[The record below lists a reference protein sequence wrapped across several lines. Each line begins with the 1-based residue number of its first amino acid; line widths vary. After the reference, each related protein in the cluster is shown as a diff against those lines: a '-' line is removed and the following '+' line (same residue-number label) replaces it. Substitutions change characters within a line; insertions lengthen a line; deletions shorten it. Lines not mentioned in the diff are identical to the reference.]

1 MKGKIHMPKISQKAS
16 ITISIIVT
24 FALFVAFTGL
34 AIFLPSLLNGFIDFF
49 GKPEEY
55 FTPTLIIFYVAL
67 VPAFVADVSLYLLLN
82 NAKTEKIFTD
92 SSVKYLRIISWC
104 CFAECVVFFALG
116 FYYYTAFLISFAA
129 FFMGIILRVVKNV
142 IEAAVEIKSEND
154 YTI

>member
-1 MKGKIHMPKISQKAS
+1 MA
-16 ITISIIVT
+16 
-24 FALFVAFTGL
+24 FAGL

-49 GKPEEY
+49 CKPKEY

-82 NAKTEKIFTD
+82 NVKTEKIFTD